1 MLLPNNMLISRFR
14 IGGLC
19 ALFFLCVGA
28 GSGQIAGPAPERIR
42 GQESVG
48 ERAVERRTADI
59 MADPAAQGPR
69 KNVYI
74 KREFEIPGREN
85 RPQDPGAR
93 FNPQTPPKPAR
104 SVSAST
110 TASTD
115 IAAGP
120 HTAQTVGFSFIGGH
134 LYDTNAFP
142 PDSMGAVGPS
152 QFFVFVNGLLKT
164 FNKTTGVADG
174 VINADPDTFFSSVM
188 TKGFVNFTSDPQIRF
203 DRLTK
208 RWILAIIDVPSSSF
222 SSIGDK
228 PNRALIAVSD
238 AASNG
243 VISASTMWS
252 FYYIQQDMVGQLT
265 STGEFLDYD
274 SLGLDNN
281 ALYIGGN
288 MFVANCTSNCFAGT
302 SAFVVRKS
310 SILNG
315 GPIVVTAF
323 RGLITAGDG
332 PDSPRG
338 VDNYDPAATEGYI
351 IGPSDSTFGRLVM
364 RRISDPGGTPTIS
377 GNIAITVDATAL
389 PINVNASGTSG
400 QLDALD
406 DRLFA
411 AHIRNGRLWTAH
423 NIAVDATGVASP
435 SKDRDAVRWY
445 ELSVPVGA
453 GTPTVVESGTIYDS
467 AQFASSARWF
477 WIPSVV
483 VSGQGHAAF
492 GFSSAGPAFRIN
504 AATAGRL
511 AADALGTVNAPTL
524 FTASSTPYNPSDGN
538 PHRWGD
544 YSFTSVDPD
553 DDMTMW
559 TIQEFCDSTDSYA
572 VVVAKLLAPP
582 PATPSSASSSVALG
596 QSSATVTIT
605 GSSASG
611 SGFFDPGSGF
621 VKRIGASVSG
631 GVTVNSVTYIDS
643 THVTLDLNTSA
654 ASAGS
659 QNVTITNPD
668 GQTATGTGILTVGSG
683 GPTPTPTPTPGPS
696 ATPTPTPTPPPT
708 GPSVMLNPPPGSTF
722 TSSGVTFTWSAG
734 TATANFLIVGN
745 SLHGA
750 DIYNSGIVTVRSKT
764 VNNIPTDG
772 RTIYVSL
779 GSQVNGSWSAK
790 DYTYKAFNSSAT
802 PTPTS
807 VPTPTPTASPT
818 PTATPTPTP
827 TATPAATPTPTP
839 TPTVTPT
846 PTPTPTPAN
855 TVATPLF
862 SPNGGTFSKKVV
874 VRVFCNT
881 AGATVFYTT
890 NGSTPTT
897 SSSLYTSDGIVL
909 SGAGTKTVKAI
920 GVKNGLSNSA
930 VATATFTIN

>member
-1 MLLPNNMLISRFR
+1 MLLPNSMLTSRFR
-14 IGGLC
+14 IAGLC
-19 ALFFLCVGA
+19 GLFFLCVGA

-42 GQESVG
+42 GEESVG
-48 ERAVERRTADI
+48 ARAVERRTADI
-59 MADPAAQGPR
+59 MADPAALGPR

-104 SVSAST
+104 SVSASP
-110 TASTD
+110 TASTN

-120 HTAQTVGFSFIGGH
+120 YTAQAVGLTLIGGH
-134 LYDTNAFP
+134 LYDTSAFP

-152 QFFVFVNGLLKT
+152 QFFVFVNGLLRT
-164 FNKTTGVADG
+164 FNKTTGMADG
-174 VINADPDTFFSSVM
+174 VINADPDVFFNSVM
-188 TKGFVNFTSDPQIRF
+188 TPVFVNFTSDPQIRY

-208 RWILAIIDVPSSSF
+208 RWILTIIDLPSSSF
-222 SSIGDK
+222 SNIGDK
-228 PNRALIAVSD
+228 PNRVLIAVSD

-243 VISASTMWS
+243 VISGSTVWS
-252 FYYIQQDMVGQLT
+252 FYYIQQDMIGPSS

-274 SLGLDNN
+274 SLGVDNN

-288 MFVANCTSNCFAGT
+288 MFGATSGNFTGT

-323 RGLITAGDG
+323 RGLITGGDG

-377 GNIAITVDATAL
+377 GNIAITVDATAG
-389 PINVNASGTSG
+389 PINVNASGTNG

-445 ELSVPVGA
+445 ELSVPVGS

-467 AQFASSARWF
+467 AQFASSAGWF

-504 AATAGRL
+504 AATTGRL
-511 AADALGTVNAPTL
+511 ATDALGTVNAPTL
-524 FTASSTPYNPSDGN
+524 FTASSTSYNPSDGS

-572 VVVAKLLAPP
+572 LAVAKLLAPP

-596 QSSATVTIT
+596 KSSVTVTIT

-611 SGFFDPGSGF
+611 SGFFDPGAGF
-621 VKRIGASVSG
+621 VKRIGANVTG
-631 GVTVNSVTYIDS
+631 GVTVNSVTYIDP
-643 THVTLDLNTSA
+643 THVSLNLNTTA
-654 ASAGS
+654 ASNGN
-659 QNVTITNPD
+659 QTVVITNPD
-668 GQTATGTGILTVGSG
+668 GQSAAGSGILVVGSG
-683 GPTPTPTPTPGPS
+683 GPTPTPGPS
-696 ATPTPTPTPPPT
+696 ATATPTPTPPPT
-708 GPSVMLNPPPGSTF
+708 GQSVMLNPPPGSTF
-722 TSSGVTFTWSAG
+722 TSSSVTFTWSAG
-734 TATANFLIVGN
+734 TATANFLLVGN
-745 SLHGA
+745 SPHTAG
-750 DIYNSGIVTVRSKT
+750 IYNSGTTTAHSKTVNNIPIDGRTIYVTLGSQVNGSWVSIDYTYKAFNPSATPTPTPVPTATPTPTPTPTATPTPTVTPTPTPTATPTPTPTPTATPTPTPAPTGASVMLTPTPGSTFTSSSVTFTWSAGSATSNFLFVGSSLHTAGIYNSGATTAHSKT

-772 RTIYVSL
+772 RTIYVTL
-779 GSQVNGSWSAK
+779 GSQVNGSWTTI
-790 DYTYKAFNSSAT
+790 DYTYKAK
-802 PTPTS
+802 P
-807 VPTPTPTASPT
+807 
-818 PTATPTPTP
+818 
-827 TATPAATPTPTP
+827 
-839 TPTVTPT
+839 
-846 PTPTPTPAN
+846 
-855 TVATPLF
+855 
-862 SPNGGTFSKKVV
+862 
-874 VRVFCNT
+874 
-881 AGATVFYTT
+881 
-890 NGSTPTT
+890 
-897 SSSLYTSDGIVL
+897 
-909 SGAGTKTVKAI
+909 
-920 GVKNGLSNSA
+920 
-930 VATATFTIN
+930 